1 MYRIHQIKL
10 RPEEP
15 ESSILSKICKKTGLR
30 AEDVTEWKI
39 VRESLDARD
48 KSDIRWVYSVDF
60 DIRHRGGAVSKKTE
74 ARLSRAGVSL
84 ACEHE

>member
-30 AEDVTEWKI
+30 AEDVTEWEI

-60 DIRHRGGAVSKKTE
+60 DIRHRAEPYQKKQ
-74 ARLSRAGVSL
+74 RQG
-84 ACEHE
+84 CPGPG